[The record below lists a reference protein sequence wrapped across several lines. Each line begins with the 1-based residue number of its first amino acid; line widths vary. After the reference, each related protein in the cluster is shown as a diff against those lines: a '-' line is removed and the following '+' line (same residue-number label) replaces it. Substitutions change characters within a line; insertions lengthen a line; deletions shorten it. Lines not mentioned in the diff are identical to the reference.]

1 MSETNENNESIQ
13 NSEQTNQNPEPQ
25 AIESANPS
33 LEAGVER
40 LIEVIDRTV
49 QQYSSDPNE
58 RILLRDG
65 ITSVVRETLQE
76 LALSQG
82 SGGLES
88 LAMGLVSPPDMNNLP
103 MGNAGQVGATTDSA
117 INAASTGAAQVGASF
132 VSFTQGLITGT
143 FKAII
148 DATIQQMQAYSA
160 MVAELTKSLKEFAS
174 TNIDD
179 DAVNAKLA
187 ELTFNENNTPFAIAK
202 DQVRRL
208 PHLQKLY
215 ALAPETGEQKSAI
228 LKVFSKTG
236 VKLTEADDNVNGIEF
251 DASASG
257 NKKYTDTDIT
267 TIKEA
272 VRMGLAKDGMN
283 QLRQMARE
291 GMARIIVTEGEINTK
306 LTFSVKSSATATTNS
321 ASYNKSQVGVK
332 ANVSGSAGW
341 GWGRA
346 SASLSASYDNL
357 SVNTVS
363 ENAVSNINTS
373 TDMLGEVRIKFKT
386 DYQPLNKSSEIDPEA
401 LKPIK

>member
-88 LAMGLVSPPDMNNLP
+88 LAMGLSATDMQALT
-103 MGNAGQVGATTDSA
+103 MGSGTVNSTTEAA

-179 DAVNAKLA
+179 DAVNVKLA
-187 ELTFNENNTPFAIAK
+187 ELTFNEGSSTFDIAK
-202 DQVRRL
+202 DKPRRFY
-208 PHLQKLY
+208 HLQKLY
-215 ALAPETGEQKSAI
+215 ALAPETGRQKSTI
-228 LKVFSKTG
+228 LGVFSKTA
-236 VKLTEADDNVNGIEF
+236 VKLTEVNDKADGIE
-251 DASASG
+251 AEANTG
-257 NKKYTDTDIT
+257 RVYTDDDIK
-267 TIKEA
+267 TIQEA

-291 GMARIIVTEGEINTK
+291 GMARIIVTEGEIHTK
-306 LTFSVKSSATATTNS
+306 LTFSVKSDATATTNS
-321 ASYNKSQVGVK
+321 QSYNRSQVGVNAK
-332 ANVSGSAGW
+332 VSGSAGW

-346 SASLSASYDNL
+346 STSLSTSYDNL

-386 DYQPLNKSSEIDPEA
+386 DYQPLNKSSEVDPEN